1 MDFIVPV
8 ILALITSILG
18 PIAVEWARKR
28 LNKPSRDPLAEAI
41 QHNEVVDQ
49 QLESI
54 LDEIHCDRV
63 WIAQFHNGG
72 HFYPTGKSIQKF
84 SIFYE
89 RVFAGVSS
97 IMETFQNIPVSL
109 FPSALG
115 KLYRDRELIVLDCE
129 TDDTLDLPSIPGERD
144 SKSFYMLTIHDTN
157 DHFIGVLVIS
167 FAQKDRKLTKEEW
180 IFIRSKTGTIGSLL
194 TDYLKTAKK

>member
-1 MDFIVPV
+1 MTWIVPV
-8 ILALITSILG
+8 LLALITSVLG
-18 PIAVEWARKR
+18 PLLVEWFRKKW
-28 LNKPSRDPLAEAI
+28 NKPQTDPLAEAI
-41 QHNEVVDQ
+41 THNEVIDG

-54 LDEIHCDRV
+54 LDELNCDRV

-89 RVFAGVSS
+89 RVCAGVSS

-109 FPSALG
+109 FPAALS
-115 KLYRDRELIVLDCE
+115 KLYRDRELVILDCSS
-129 TDDTLDLPSIPGERD
+129 DDKLDLPSIPGERD
-144 SKSFYMLTIHDTN
+144 SNSFYMLTIHDTN
-157 DHFIGVLVIS
+157 DHFIAVLAIS
-167 FAQKDRKLTKEEW
+167 FKERERRLTKDEW

-194 TDYLKTAKK
+194 TDYLRSAKR